1 MYLIF
6 NFSETIPKAKCAALP
21 SSFTGLPGFA
31 KEYGLAFLALPPD
44 VSVCFHEKNC
54 CLSQRKNNKYL
65 IFQFFLQEEYAASG
79 LKALKDDVL
88 DRQVKINT
96 EYKIGTLE
104 FVTVSEASNSEDIGK
119 NLVTDGLMMVEK
131 KGGRRLAKLVNR

>member
-1 MYLIF
+1 M
-6 NFSETIPKAKCAALP
+6 NN
-21 SSFTGLPGFA
+21 
-31 KEYGLAFLALPPD
+31 
-44 VSVCFHEKNC
+44 FHEKMNTC
-54 CLSQRKNNKYL
+54 KTN
-65 IFQFFLQEEYAASG
+65 IFFSFFFLFIKQEEYAASG